1 MTSQIVPSVFASS
14 SLRILAPTNGFSNI
28 LDFCACHKVH
38 QKVIKMQIHTGRPIL
53 HTFWPPK
60 IKQKLQQQKIS
71 GSPKL
76 TFSSERCRKNQFWH
90 SHAAWESFF
99 FLIRTQRWSAK
110 NNFCDTSPARMRFFS
125 FFRHLPSGKL
135 KNHENAP
142 LEPPC
147 RRHVAKDA
155 IRKSLP
161 K

>member
-28 LDFCACHKVH
+28 LDFCESHKIH

-60 IKQKLQQQKIS
+60 IKQKLQQQKIN

-76 TFSSERCRKNQFWH
+76 TFSLERCRKNHFWH
-90 SHAAWESFF
+90 FHAAWESFF
-99 FLIRTQRWSAK
+99 FIRTQRGSTKTTVA
-110 NNFCDTSPARMRFFS
+110 TPAQRECTFFMFS
-125 FFRHLPSGKL
+125 TPPSEKL
-135 KNHENAP
+135 KNHQYAL

-147 RRHVAKDA
+147 RRLAAKDA
-155 IRKSLP
+155 ICKSLQ